1 MERHPESHSEEPEV
15 RPFSGKE
22 IEARMRSTRA
32 EFNKNVRVRS
42 VPRYTRDAR
51 VSTVWGPNSQQ
62 DK

>member
-15 RPFSGKE
+15 RLFSKEE

-32 EFNKNVRVRS
+32 EFNKTVRVREA
-42 VPRYTRDAR
+42 PKYTRDAR